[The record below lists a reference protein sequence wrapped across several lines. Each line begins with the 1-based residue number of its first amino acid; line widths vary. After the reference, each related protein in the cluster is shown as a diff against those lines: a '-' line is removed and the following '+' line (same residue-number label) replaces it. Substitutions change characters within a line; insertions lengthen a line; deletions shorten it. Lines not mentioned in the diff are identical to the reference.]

1 MIQIYAN
8 NVAVADGSTIPFN
21 TATFFKGNT
30 AVPLGNG
37 TFALNKKGVYLVKVD
52 GYATAAAAGTF
63 GVQIAVNGVPRLD
76 AINQMTVAAA
86 AIGNAAT
93 EALVVVPESN
103 CPCDCTSTATT
114 VSVIIPTGTVD
125 VTEGHFN
132 LIITKVC

>member
-1 MIQIYAN
+1 MIQIYSN
-8 NVAVADGSTIPFN
+8 NVALAAGATVPFTN
-21 TATFFKGNT
+21 ATFFKGNT

-37 TFALNKKGVYLVKVD
+37 SFALNKKGVYLVKVD
-52 GYATAAAAGTF
+52 GYATAGAAGQF
-63 GVQIAVNGVPRLD
+63 GIQIAVNGVPRLD
-76 AINQMTVAAA
+76 AINQMTVAATD
-86 AIGNAAT
+86 IGNAFT

-125 VTEGHFN
+125 ITEGHFN